1 MRARSS
7 DYVGYRVKSK
17 VSRWLF
23 FYSNRRGW
31 IRWLGMDNLEERV
44 EARVDKSRDESWTWK
59 NVQCVLY
66 LFIIID
72 RTNDFSQFFNFDI
85 CENTNV

>member
-1 MRARSS
+1 
-7 DYVGYRVKSK
+7 
-17 VSRWLF
+17 
-23 FYSNRRGW
+23 
-31 IRWLGMDNLEERV
+31 MDNLEERV
-44 EARVDKSRDESWTWK
+44 EARVDKSRDESGTWK

>member
-1 MRARSS
+1 MDSMVEDGQFGGKGGGSRGQVARWK
-7 DYVGYRVKSK
+7 G
-17 VSRWLF
+17 
-23 FYSNRRGW
+23 
-31 IRWLGMDNLEERV
+31 
-44 EARVDKSRDESWTWK
+44 K

-72 RTNDFSQFFNFDI
+72 RANDFSQFFNFDI